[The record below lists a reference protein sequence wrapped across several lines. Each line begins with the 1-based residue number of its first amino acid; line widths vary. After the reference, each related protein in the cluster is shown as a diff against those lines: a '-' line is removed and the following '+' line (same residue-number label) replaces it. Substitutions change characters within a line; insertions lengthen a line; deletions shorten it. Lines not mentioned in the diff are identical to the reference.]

1 MSREN
6 SKERDMNEDPLRSL
20 DDQFDIGNIAEDVDW
35 SLDQAG

>member
-6 SKERDMNEDPLRSL
+6 SKTRDLNEDPLQSL
-20 DDQFDIGNIAEDVDW
+20 DDELDIGNIAGEVDW

>member
-6 SKERDMNEDPLRSL
+6 SRERDNEDPLRSL
-20 DDQFDIGNIAEDVDW
+20 DDQLDIGNIAEDVDW